1 MSILDFAA
9 TAATTTEPQYNP
21 RTLPFSWYSDPE
33 IFRRETE
40 EIFHKFWQYAG
51 PTHSIPNA
59 GDFFRIQLGD
69 VPVLVT
75 RGRDGQINALV
86 NVCRH
91 RGAEVKLEQSG
102 NCNALTCHY
111 HAWTYGLDGSLKSA
125 PRTRKEEGFNKEE
138 LGLRRLQV
146 STYGPFIFVS
156 LNDDVPPLESFMG
169 DLPAI
174 IEGTGVNLDNLKL
187 QQRREYRLKANW
199 KIIVENFLECY
210 HCPNAHPAFA
220 DTIDLS
226 SYDSEESGWISTQ
239 FGPPVEDGEGMDRQ
253 VREGRYNF
261 LFPTL
266 SLNIYPGPGNLST
279 NQLIPIDADNTLAV
293 YEYFYEDGA
302 DEQFAA
308 ETSELIHQVMVED
321 VVLCESAHRGT
332 KSGQVAEG
340 RLVTKHE
347 HSIAHFQDLIR
358 STVGE

>member
-1 MSILDFAA
+1 MSILDHAA
-9 TAATTTEPQYNP
+9 TAATSESQYNS

-33 IFRRETE
+33 IFRRETT
-40 EIFHKFWQYAG
+40 EIFHKFWQYVG

-69 VPVLVT
+69 VPVIVT
-75 RGRDGQINALV
+75 RDKDGQIHALV

-91 RGAEVKLEQSG
+91 RGAEVKLEASG

-138 LGLRRLQV
+138 FGLRKLRID
-146 STYGPFIFVS
+146 TYGPFIFVS
-156 LNDDVPPLESFMG
+156 LNDDVPPLEDFMG

-174 IEGTGVNLDNLKL
+174 IEGTGVNLDKLKL
-187 QQRREYRLKANW
+187 RHRKEYKLKSNW
-199 KIIVENFLECY
+199 KIVVENFLECY
-210 HCPNAHPAFA
+210 HCPNAHPSFG

-239 FGPPVEDGEGMDRQ
+239 FGPPADNQEAERQ

-279 NQLIPIDADNTLAV
+279 NQLIPIDEENTLAI
-293 YEYFYEDGA
+293 YEHFYEEGA
-302 DEQFAA
+302 DETFAT

-321 VVLCESAHRGT
+321 LVLCESAHRGA
-332 KSGQVAEG
+332 KSGQVASG

-358 STVGE
+358 STVGQ